1 MLCYQNLKDF
11 GNVTS
16 PETITRSSCCIEG
29 MAFIFITFLLFYLFS
44 FILKVWELK
53 LPQPL
58 RPRLAWEVSF
68 CNFKFQNCRPLC
80 SFYQAPQSVIWS
92 STIYYWRIF
101 NLLSTNR
108 SNPPNAE
115 VLIVEVPPYA
125 RVHGHIL
132 TQSDLFGLVNVS

>member
-16 PETITRSSCCIEG
+16 PETIMRSSCCIEG

-58 RPRLAWEVSF
+58 RPRLA
-68 CNFKFQNCRPLC
+68 
-80 SFYQAPQSVIWS
+80 
-92 STIYYWRIF
+92 
-101 NLLSTNR
+101 
-108 SNPPNAE
+108 
-115 VLIVEVPPYA
+115 
-125 RVHGHIL
+125 
-132 TQSDLFGLVNVS
+132 